1 MESNFKD
8 MNSKPIYIE
17 NTIENAINMDKN
29 IIKFYTDEKN
39 LALANGDI
47 LVNKLDKYMNN
58 FANDMLYCFESECV
72 PKNHIKNHIKSQLW
86 FGKYKSINFDINIIH
101 QTVDYIEV
109 KAKSITIDVTGCK
122 SNVLEIV
129 RISFD
134 NDHKIKIYNVISRED
149 EDDQN
154 TCDGDISKP
163 TLAKMYLKNK
173 SV

>member
-58 FANDMLYCFESECV
+58 FANDMLYCFESDECIS
-72 PKNHIKNHIKSQLW
+72 KNHIKNQLW
-86 FGKYKSINFDINIIH
+86 FSKYQSINFDITILS
-101 QTVDYIEV
+101 QTVDYIKV
-109 KAKSITIDVTGCK
+109 KIKSKTIDLAGCK

-154 TCDGDISKP
+154 TCDDDDNDEYDIRKP
-163 TLAKMYLKNK
+163 
-173 SV
+173 

>member
-1 MESNFKD
+1 MKMFFFLISLSLLTIASYASSCKCSRLSCICKTTRFWRRRTMESNFKD

-29 IIKFYTDEKN
+29 IIKFYNDEKN

-86 FGKYKSINFDINIIH
+86 FGKK
-101 QTVDYIEV
+101 
-109 KAKSITIDVTGCK
+109 K
-122 SNVLEIV
+122 
-129 RISFD
+129 
-134 NDHKIKIYNVISRED
+134 
-149 EDDQN
+149 
-154 TCDGDISKP
+154 
-163 TLAKMYLKNK
+163 
-173 SV
+173 